1 MKRTQKP
8 LTQDELQRYERALI
22 LWEQGLK
29 KETAE
34 LDTREAELEARE
46 KALGIEWD
54 DEDCESIY
62 EPAMV
67 VHQQVYQGIDW
78 EAIGRK
84 RPASCH
90 RRDCPA
96 NPFTSSKSGPCI
108 CAKPKPVVF
117 DDGGCT
123 ITPQEFVTTIPPCG
137 QKCYEGGEHAADC
150 ARMIY
155 LEVERL
161 GNL

>member
-1 MKRTQKP
+1 MWSKDMKRTEKP

-34 LDTREAELEARE
+34 LDAREAELAMLFHIPFPIVCR
-46 KALGIEWD
+46 KPTTFRDIED
-54 DEDCESIY
+54 
-62 EPAMV
+62 
-67 VHQQVYQGIDW
+67 
-78 EAIGRK
+78 
-84 RPASCH
+84 
-90 RRDCPA
+90 
-96 NPFTSSKSGPCI
+96 
-108 CAKPKPVVF
+108 
-117 DDGGCT
+117 GCT
-123 ITPQEFVTTIPPCG
+123 ITPEEFVTTIPACG
-137 QKCYEGGEHAADC
+137 QKCYEGGEHTADC

>member
-1 MKRTQKP
+1 MKRTEKP
-8 LTQDELQRYERALI
+8 LTQDELQRYERALT

-29 KETAE
+29 KETAD
-34 LDTREAELEARE
+34 LDAREAELEARE
-46 KALGIEWD
+46 KALGIEWE

-62 EPAMV
+62 SPALLEPAKT
-67 VHQQVYQGIDW
+67 ILN
-78 EAIGRK
+78 K
-84 RPASCH
+84 
-90 RRDCPA
+90 
-96 NPFTSSKSGPCI
+96 F
-108 CAKPKPVVF
+108 KPKPVVF

-123 ITPQEFVTTIPPCG
+123 ITPQEFVTTISPCG
-137 QKCYEGGEHAADC
+137 QKCYEGGEHTTDC

>member
-29 KETAE
+29 KETAD
-34 LDTREAELEARE
+34 LDAREAELEARE

-54 DEDCESIY
+54 DEDTESIY
-62 EPAMV
+62 ALPTENVRNALE
-67 VHQQVYQGIDW
+67 D
-78 EAIGRK
+78 AGR
-84 RPASCH
+84 
-90 RRDCPA
+90 
-96 NPFTSSKSGPCI
+96 F
-108 CAKPKPVVF
+108 KPKSLVF

-123 ITPQEFVTTIPPCG
+123 ITPQEFVTTIQPCG
-137 QKCYEGGEHAADC
+137 QKCYEGEHTTDC